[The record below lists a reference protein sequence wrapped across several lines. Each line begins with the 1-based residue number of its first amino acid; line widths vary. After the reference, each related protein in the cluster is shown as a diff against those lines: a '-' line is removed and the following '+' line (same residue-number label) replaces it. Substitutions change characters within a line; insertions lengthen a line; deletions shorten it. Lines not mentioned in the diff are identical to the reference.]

1 MPHLEDGRVNVE
13 RTLETESGTVVRKER
28 LQGSASAVVSLKVAV
43 ETRRGKK
50 NKTAPLK
57 AAPFRREKNAMTFIA
72 VDGRPVNKSICWLMI
87 ILAEEQ

>member
-50 NKTAPLK
+50 NKMPSLK
-57 AAPFRREKNAMTFIA
+57 SSAFPK
-72 VDGRPVNKSICWLMI
+72 GRKMR
-87 ILAEEQ
+87 